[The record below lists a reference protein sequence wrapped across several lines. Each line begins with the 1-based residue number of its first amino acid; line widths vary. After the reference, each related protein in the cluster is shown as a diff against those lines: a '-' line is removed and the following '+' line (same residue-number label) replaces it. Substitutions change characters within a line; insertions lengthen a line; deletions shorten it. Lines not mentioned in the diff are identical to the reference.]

1 MSASPGVAKEG
12 TLSANC
18 DIHSAIRTVRFTS
31 DSGHLTQE
39 PSFQDGFVMGYDVV
53 GQSISSAMANGL
65 RFSDRGADMAV
76 ISRTH
81 YRALR
86 DRWTCVP
93 AGVDAA
99 KAAARPILSGRPH
112 TGSCIAA
119 QV

>member
-1 MSASPGVAKEG
+1 M
-12 TLSANC
+12 
-18 DIHSAIRTVRFTS
+18 
-31 DSGHLTQE
+31 E

-53 GQSISSAMANGL
+53 GQSISSAIASGL
-65 RFSDRGADMAV
+65 PLSDRGADMAV
-76 ISRTH
+76 ISRTY
-81 YRALR
+81 YRAPR

-99 KAAARPILSGRPH
+99 KAAARPILSWEPH